1 VGNIVCKFGGTS
13 VADDT
18 QIRKV
23 EKIIRSDSRRR
34 FIIPSAPG
42 KRFENDTKITDL
54 LYSCHDKANSG
65 GDILE
70 PFNIIRQRYTD
81 ISTSLCPKLNIA
93 QLLDELK
100 HRIENGASRDY
111 IASRGEYLCGKVIAA
126 LMDAKFIDPADGILF
141 SDNGQLDRQ
150 SYERLSELLEGD
162 GLFVVPGFYGATRDG
177 EIKTFTRGGSD
188 VTGAIVARAVNAD
201 IYENWTDVP
210 GVLMADPKIICNP
223 KPVKEITYRELRE
236 LSYMGAKVL
245 HEEAVFPARELNIP
259 IKVLNTNEPDDSGTI
274 IRHERDYS
282 NTPVAGIA
290 GRDKFSLINIEKAL
304 MNWEVGF
311 GRRVLEIIE
320 SYGISYEHSP
330 TGIDSMSVIIRDE
343 ELSAAGEAIK
353 EEIRRKLAPDRIEIS
368 SGLALIAIV
377 GHGISQHPSITAR
390 IFNALAEENIKIDV
404 ICLGGSAIN
413 LIVGVREKD
422 FKKAIKAI
430 YDSLVE

>member
-1 VGNIVCKFGGTS
+1 
-13 VADDT
+13 
-18 QIRKV
+18 
-23 EKIIRSDSRRR
+23 
-34 FIIPSAPG
+34 
-42 KRFENDTKITDL
+42 
-54 LYSCHDKANSG
+54 
-65 GDILE
+65 
-70 PFNIIRQRYTD
+70 
-81 ISTSLCPKLNIA
+81 
-93 QLLDELK
+93 
-100 HRIENGASRDY
+100 
-111 IASRGEYLCGKVIAA
+111 
-126 LMDAKFIDPADGILF
+126 
-141 SDNGQLDRQ
+141 
-150 SYERLSELLEGD
+150 
-162 GLFVVPGFYGATRDG
+162 
-177 EIKTFTRGGSD
+177 
-188 VTGAIVARAVNAD
+188 
-201 IYENWTDVP
+201 
-210 GVLMADPKIICNP
+210 MADPKIICNP

-259 IKVLNTNEPDDSGTI
+259 IKVLNTNEPDNSGTI

-353 EEIRRKLAPDRIEIS
+353 EEIRRKLEPDRIEIS
-368 SGLALIAIV
+368 NGLALIAIV

-390 IFNALAEENIKIDV
+390 IFNALAEEDIKINI
-404 ICLGGSAIN
+404 ICHGAPGIN

-422 FKKAIKAI
+422 FKKAVKAI
-430 YDSLVE
+430 YDALVE